1 MPADALSSHTQR
13 IFIPPAHFLK
23 VIVQRGTI
31 IIFIPGLAVPGVPI
45 IPAGLDMGI
54 PGTPMPVRSIMI
66 AEVILVS
73 FRQEPSVANEPHGVK
88 RSTHCPRWPR
98 ISSESAEK

>member
-1 MPADALSSHTQR
+1 
-13 IFIPPAHFLK
+13 
-23 VIVQRGTI
+23 
-31 IIFIPGLAVPGVPI
+31 
-45 IPAGLDMGI
+45 MGI